1 MDRSF
6 RHTLARISFL
16 FVSHLHSPG
25 GKKAPSLGIFLSIQ
39 ERSPNHT
46 SRQQFVAVIS
56 LFKQQYGNF
65 SSNFARAGV
74 RFNKHQ

>member
-39 ERSPNHT
+39 ERSPNHI

-74 RFNKHQ
+74 RFDKHR